1 MKKIIALLMTL
12 VLLISAVALPALR
25 HRVTLSFEALAE
37 GITTDQ
43 IVKKIVSS
51 IPKE

>member
-1 MKKIIALLMTL
+1 MLEGRYNVSFAD
-12 VLLISAVALPALR
+12 VESVALPALR